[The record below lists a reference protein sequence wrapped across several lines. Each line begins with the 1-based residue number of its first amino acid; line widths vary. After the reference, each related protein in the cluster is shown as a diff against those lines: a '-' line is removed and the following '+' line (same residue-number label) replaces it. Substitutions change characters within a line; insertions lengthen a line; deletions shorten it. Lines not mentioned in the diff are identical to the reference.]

1 MVNLTTDERRQLV
14 ALLQHLPEFANER
27 SRYVT
32 LEAAGLRQLLPMIDL
47 SGPSFIAANTIV
59 SYLCNYGRLT
69 YDNEALGLLLNSTKS
84 LVGLEQQEFLDSL
97 LIKHNMMIPVA
108 RLSDIPQWKSEE
120 TVADVL
126 AACRREANTAGR

>member
-1 MVNLTTDERRQLV
+1 MFNLTTDERQQWVVLV
-14 ALLQHLPEFANER
+14 QNLPELATEQ
-27 SRYVT
+27 SRRQMLDY
-32 LEAAGLRQLLPMIDL
+32 AGLRQLLPMIDL

-120 TVADVL
+120 
-126 AACRREANTAGR
+126 